1 MKVTGP
7 WSVEEAGAFLDATRV
22 PVRLGC
28 HTPSGHLWMLS
39 LWFAWV
45 ETDEAD
51 AGAASTDAETA
62 PTDAGVSPADAGVP
76 PSDAE
81 SGTSGADDATPE
93 LRCATSADAA
103 VVEYLRN
110 DPAVAFEVSTN
121 HPPYR
126 GVRGRG
132 TASIEPDTDK
142 KLLRSLFE
150 RYLGGTDNDLG
161 DFLLDPD
168 RGEVRIRITPE
179 RLHSWDFTERMA
191 DVSVVDA
198 NE

>member
-1 MKVTGP
+1 MHVTGP
-7 WSVEEAGAFLDATRV
+7 WSVEEVGAFLDAARV

-45 ETDEAD
+45 EAEQGGDAEA
-51 AGAASTDAETA
+51 APTATGAASTATGAA
-62 PTDAGVSPADAGVP
+62 PA
-76 PSDAE
+76 DAE
-81 SGTSGADDATPE
+81 SGASAGDATATPE

-110 DPAVAFEVSTN
+110 DPEVAFEVSTN
-121 HPPYR
+121 DAPYK

-142 KLLRSLFE
+142 RLLRSLFE

-161 DFLLDPD
+161 AFLLDPD
-168 RGEVRIRITPE
+168 REEVRIRIRPE

-191 DVSVVDA
+191 DVSIVDS
-198 NE
+198 EQ

>member
-1 MKVTGP
+1 MHVTGP
-7 WSVEEAGAFLDATRV
+7 WSAEEAGAFLDATRV

-28 HTPSGHLWMLS
+28 HTPSDHLWMLS
-39 LWFAWV
+39 LWFEWV
-45 ETDEAD
+45 EGDEAN
-51 AGAASTDAETA
+51 AGAA
-62 PTDAGVSPADAGVP
+62 PTDAGTASAEVERGTSA
-76 PSDAE
+76 SDA
-81 SGTSGADDATPE
+81 ATPE
-93 LRCATSADAA
+93 LRCATGADAA

-110 DPAVAFEVSTN
+110 DPEVAFEVSTN
-121 HPPYR
+121 EPPYK

-142 KLLRSLFE
+142 RLLRSLFE

-168 RGEVRIRITPE
+168 REEVRIRIRPE

-191 DVSVVDA
+191 DVSAVDA
-198 NE
+198 DE

>member
-1 MKVTGP
+1 MHVTGP
-7 WSVEEAGAFLDATRV
+7 WSVEEVGAFLDAARV

-45 ETDEAD
+45 DADESDGADGGAAPVDEAATAGED
-51 AGAASTDAETA
+51 AA
-62 PTDAGVSPADAGVP
+62 
-76 PSDAE
+76 
-81 SGTSGADDATPE
+81 ATPE

-110 DPAVAFEVSTN
+110 DPEVAFEVSTN
-121 HPPYR
+121 DAPYK

-142 KLLRSLFE
+142 RLLRSLFE

-161 DFLLDPD
+161 AFLLDPD
-168 RGEVRIRITPE
+168 REEVRIRIRPE

-191 DVSVVDA
+191 DVSIIDS
-198 NE
+198 EQ

>member
-1 MKVTGP
+1 MHVTGP
-7 WSVEEAGAFLDATRV
+7 WSAEEAGAFLDETRV

-45 ETDEAD
+45 EAEQGGDAEAAPTATGAVPTD
-51 AGAASTDAETA
+51 AGAA
-62 PTDAGVSPADAGVP
+62 PA
-76 PSDAE
+76 DAE
-81 SGTSGADDATPE
+81 SGASAGDATATPE

-103 VVEYLRN
+103 VLEYLRH
-110 DPAVAFEVSTN
+110 DSEVAFEVSTN
-121 HPPYR
+121 HPPYK

-142 KLLRSLFE
+142 RLLRALFE

-168 RGEVRIRITPE
+168 REEVRIRITPE

-198 NE
+198 DE